1 MGVLDY
7 RLRSSRQEIFSR
19 QTLPASLPFV
29 AMEERFV
36 VIMAGGSGERFWPQ
50 SRLRRPKHLLPIVG
64 DSPMLRQTVER
75 LKGLVPPE
83 NVFVI
88 TNCEQ
93 REAVLECCPELLP
106 ERVVGEPVGR
116 DTAAAVGLAAILVR
130 RENAKSVFAILP
142 ADHVI
147 ADAEGFR
154 SVLDASFQAA
164 GSEDL
169 LVTIG
174 IQPDEPATGYGYL
187 HRGELHAECKDRP
200 VYKVSRFVEK
210 PDLDTA
216 RGYLQSGEYLWNAGM
231 FVWRPEVILGSIAEH
246 SPELFVGLEE
256 LESKWSDSGSL
267 AEAMECTYPSL
278 QKISIDFAV
287 MEKAQNVAL
296 LESDFD
302 WDDVGEWPA
311 IARHFPSDDSGN
323 VFRGEGIALDS
334 TGNVTFAEDGH
345 LVALLGV
352 DDLIVVQSGD
362 ATLVCRKDMAQRIKE
377 VTGKVSELPGSEG
390 KT

>member
-116 DTAAAVGLAAILVR
+116 DTAAAVGLAAIL
-130 RENAKSVFAILP
+130 
-142 ADHVI
+142 
-147 ADAEGFR
+147 
-154 SVLDASFQAA
+154 
-164 GSEDL
+164 
-169 LVTIG
+169 
-174 IQPDEPATGYGYL
+174 
-187 HRGELHAECKDRP
+187 
-200 VYKVSRFVEK
+200 
-210 PDLDTA
+210 
-216 RGYLQSGEYLWNAGM
+216 
-231 FVWRPEVILGSIAEH
+231 
-246 SPELFVGLEE
+246 
-256 LESKWSDSGSL
+256 
-267 AEAMECTYPSL
+267 
-278 QKISIDFAV
+278 
-287 MEKAQNVAL
+287 
-296 LESDFD
+296 
-302 WDDVGEWPA
+302 
-311 IARHFPSDDSGN
+311 
-323 VFRGEGIALDS
+323 
-334 TGNVTFAEDGH
+334 
-345 LVALLGV
+345 
-352 DDLIVVQSGD
+352 
-362 ATLVCRKDMAQRIKE
+362 
-377 VTGKVSELPGSEG
+377 
-390 KT
+390 